1 MENESPEERG
11 GAKTA
16 ENRRVVSMSAKTSGS
31 FRLGDSLRTPRL
43 CVYSPPPARARGGGI
58 AENLRPNFAWFK
70 MRLKLPA
77 RERLPT

>member
-16 ENRRVVSMSAKTSGS
+16 ENRRVVSMSAKASGS

-43 CVYSPPPARARGGGI
+43 CVYSPPPARVRGAGI
-58 AENLRPNFAWFK
+58 AENLRRDGSLGKRNLV
-70 MRLKLPA
+70 MA
-77 RERLPT
+77 RQRDKSE